1 MSIYKIVFEGE
12 TLNET
17 FSTREEAKQYA
28 AELGEMALLGA
39 DFLQL
44 VKTNGQKTGC
54 AGLDD
59 VRFEIIEVQE
69 QP

>member
-17 FSTREEAKQYA
+17 FSTRDEAKQYA
-28 AELGEMALLGA
+28 AELGQMARLGA

-44 VKTNGQKTGC
+44 VKTNGREMDC

-69 QP
+69 QA